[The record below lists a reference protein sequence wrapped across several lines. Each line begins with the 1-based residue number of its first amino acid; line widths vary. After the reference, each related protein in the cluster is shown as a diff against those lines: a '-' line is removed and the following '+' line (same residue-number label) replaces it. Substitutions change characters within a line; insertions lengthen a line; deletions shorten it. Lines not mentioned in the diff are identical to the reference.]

1 LLRNEYIIGAYKFL
15 RFPFFSSLFKL
26 FSASLNSFVFRHKGE
41 EMADIDVK
49 HLAGR
54 IDTVLDILVAGDYQ
68 SAIRNLEILKAEL
81 LDLDNNDKA
90 ASSGAPKTPWEI

>member
-1 LLRNEYIIGAYKFL
+1 
-15 RFPFFSSLFKL
+15 
-26 FSASLNSFVFRHKGE
+26 
-41 EMADIDVK
+41 MADIDVK
-49 HLAGR
+49 HIAGR

-90 ASSGAPKTPWEI
+90 ASSGSPKTPWEI

>member
-1 LLRNEYIIGAYKFL
+1 
-15 RFPFFSSLFKL
+15 
-26 FSASLNSFVFRHKGE
+26 
-41 EMADIDVK
+41 MADIDVK
-49 HLAGR
+49 HLAVR

-90 ASSGAPKTPWEI
+90 APSGAPKTPWEI